1 MSGNPGIAMNDLFE
15 NVRPALPAREE
26 MARGAVLLR
35 GRALVLEDEV
45 LAALESVVAAAPFR
59 HMTTPGGFVMSAAMT
74 SCGIAGWVT
83 DRTGYRYDRSDPET
97 GKPWPAM
104 PTNFL
109 RLAREAAAEA
119 GYARFTPDSCLI
131 NRYLPGARLSLHQ
144 DKDERDFTQPIVS
157 VSLGLPA
164 TFQFG
169 GPRRADPVVKYPMR
183 HGDIAVWGGPSRLF
197 HHGVLT
203 VKDGEHPKL
212 GRQRINLTFRAAL

>member
-1 MSGNPGIAMNDLFE
+1 MTDLFE
-15 NVRPALPAREE
+15 VSGTTLPARED
-26 MARGAVLLR
+26 MAPGAVLLR
-35 GRALVLEDEV
+35 GRAL
-45 LAALESVVAAAPFR
+45 ALEAEILSALASIIAAAPFR

-74 SCGIAGWVT
+74 SCGTAGWVT
-83 DRTGYRYDRSDPET
+83 DRTGYRYDRADPET

-104 PTNFL
+104 PESFR
-109 RLAREAAAEA
+109 RLATEAAADA
-119 GYARFTPDSCLI
+119 GYAGFLPDSCLI

-169 GPRRADPVVKYPMR
+169 GPRRADPVIKYPMR

-203 VKDGEHPKL
+203 IKDGEHSKL
-212 GRQRINLTFRAAL
+212 GRQRINLTFRVAL